1 MVCSVFNFNSVAL
14 KLNSKCMEN
23 RLERKWRAFMKD
35 QELLQN
41 CDSSQN

>member
-1 MVCSVFNFNSVAL
+1 
-14 KLNSKCMEN
+14 MEN

-41 CDSSQN
+41 CDSSQKLIIKLKYSLEMSVFI